1 MKHERRRPTPAE
13 WEAITSRRPAP
24 RRDDTVEL
32 GHYAEENAGGQW
44 ELVQPWRGRL
54 ADFVLF
60 FAMALSLLGEVASV
74 LADQLVPAAL
84 FLLTTLLL
92 CGVAWRRGGV

>member
-1 MKHERRRPTPAE
+1 MKRERRRPTPAE
-13 WEAITSRRPAP
+13 WGDITSRRPAI

-32 GHYAEENAGGQW
+32 GYYADEGAGERW
-44 ELVQPWRGRL
+44 ELVQPWRDRL
-54 ADFVLF
+54 ADFVLS
-60 FAMALSLLGEVASV
+60 FAMSLSLVGEVASV

-92 CGVAWRRGGV
+92 CAVAWRRGGL